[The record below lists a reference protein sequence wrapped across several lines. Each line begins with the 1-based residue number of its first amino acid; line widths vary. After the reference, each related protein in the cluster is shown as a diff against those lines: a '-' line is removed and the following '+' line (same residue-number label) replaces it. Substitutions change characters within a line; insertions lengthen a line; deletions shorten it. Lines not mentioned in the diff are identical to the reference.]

1 MQSNDRSAVPHAITA
16 YQTAHDRRDAV
27 TALAQFTVDAII
39 VDDGRTYEGAG
50 GVETLLQKAG
60 SEYSY
65 TRTLI
70 SAEETTTDCWRVTNH
85 LEGNFPGGQVDL
97 SYEFFLV
104 NSLIESLAIAP

>member
-1 MQSNDRSAVPHAITA
+1 MNSNDTSAVPNAITM
-16 YQTAHDRRDAV
+16 YQTAHDRRDVV

-50 GVETLLQKAG
+50 GVETFLQKSG

-70 SAEETTTDCWRVTNH
+70 SASNLKLTRYASDYVSTD
-85 LEGNFPGGQVDL
+85 PD
-97 SYEFFLV
+97 S
-104 NSLIESLAIAP
+104 I